1 MVMIT
6 CRRTL
11 LPRLLPLALLAL
23 LAICV
28 TCGDPN
34 LIFEPGPQVLIVGQK
49 ASVVVTEGGDGST
62 LEANTLSLKDA
73 DGSTFTAGAD
83 GVVAQKKGDGNEVE
97 FTVPPAIA
105 PGDALLEIKTSKGP
119 AFSGKIKISRLMAVR
134 DLAGKVW
141 LLSLQGKDTAGK
153 MAAAQYAEIQSG
165 QTGVGHG
172 LLAVGYKGRLM
183 ASVAVTPAQLHLAW
197 LDSPPKISPAKLFTG
212 ETIRALAVSPTGVT
226 LVGSSTGTHVVDP
239 PTNIAS
245 QLTVSTILH
254 TKDTVALAVD
264 RAGKVAAA
272 LGVDSTGALYL
283 SLIVLTGGAPAILG
297 SPITL
302 TGWSWSSGA
311 TFKPMLAMSPDGKSV
326 LVLDGTGQ
334 AGLLREGS
342 STLTPIILPS
352 TESGAVAAASNA
364 DGTVFYVA
372 NQTSANLSVIKVSSN
387 GTPTVDSPVDL
398 STAIAAD
405 AGTIIDLSVSANDEV
420 ALLLQHDLLLYDP
433 AGGATAALAFDYLFK
448 DKTSGEIGSSLA
460 IQP

>member
-6 CRRTL
+6 RRRTL
-11 LPRLLPLALLAL
+11 RPRLLPLALLAL
-23 LAICV
+23 VAGSV
-28 TCGDPN
+28 TCGDPT
-34 LIFEPGPQVLIVGQK
+34 LIFEPGPQVLIVGQS
-49 ASVVVTEGGDGST
+49 ASIVVTQGGDGST

-83 GVVAQKKGDGNEVE
+83 GVVVQKKGDGKEVE

-105 PGDALLEIKTSKGP
+105 PGDALLEIKTSEGP
-119 AFSGKIKISRLMAVR
+119 AFSGKIKINRLMAMR
-134 DLAGKVW
+134 DLAGKIW
-141 LLSLQGKDTAGK
+141 LLSLQGKDAAGE

-183 ASVAVTPAQLHLAW
+183 ASVAVLPAQLHLAW
-197 LDSPPKISPAKLFTG
+197 LGSQPKISPAKLFTG

-239 PTNIAS
+239 PTNIVS
-245 QLTVSTILH
+245 QLSVTTRL
-254 TKDTVALAVD
+254 DTEETLALAVD
-264 RAGKVAAA
+264 GLGKGAAA
-272 LGVDSTGALYL
+272 LGVDSAGALSL

-297 SPITL
+297 SPIA

-311 TFKPMLAMSPDGKSV
+311 TFKPVLAMSPDGKSV
-326 LVLDGTGQ
+326 LVLDGAGQ
-334 AGLLREGS
+334 AGLVREGS
-342 STLTPIILPS
+342 STLTPITLPA

-372 NQTSANLSVIKVSSN
+372 NQTSANLSVITIAAD
-387 GTPTVDSPVDL
+387 GTPSVDTPVDL
-398 STAIAAD
+398 STAVAAD
-405 AGTIIDLSVSANDEV
+405 SGKIIDLSVSANDEV

-433 AGGATAALAFDYLFK
+433 TAGTTSALAFDYLFK
-448 DKTSGEIGSSLA
+448 DKTSGEIGGSLA